1 MANLN
6 IEEKGGLRAQY
17 KTQADNEREVRK
29 VVKAKIG
36 DYQDRMNALREWV
49 TMVQFELEFWEE
61 ELKKLRGQYLEVE
74 E

>member
-1 MANLN
+1 
-6 IEEKGGLRAQY
+6 
-17 KTQADNEREVRK
+17 